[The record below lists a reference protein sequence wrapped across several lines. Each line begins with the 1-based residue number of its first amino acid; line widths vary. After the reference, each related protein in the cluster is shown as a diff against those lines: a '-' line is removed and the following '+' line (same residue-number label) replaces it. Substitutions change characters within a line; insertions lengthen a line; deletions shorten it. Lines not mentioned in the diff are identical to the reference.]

1 MSISINP
8 AAATES
14 LQKFNVDL
22 QEMINSFEP
31 IRASIS
37 NYVTTF
43 KLRGEAYSKHKAYMQ
58 NGHMSLLAKK
68 IELLQQ
74 IIDLNNQHI
83 NLIATHLTGLP
94 HFDQFH
100 ILGNIRALRLLISM
114 APSGLSTF
122 VLERQLQLWVD
133 RERQLETF
141 VFLTNNLY
149 DDVESGMASIDV
161 RLARLE
167 LATLNPTTGRFHLPS
182 IADIKTKRA
191 ELELNKKANELIIAI
206 GEKGIPF
213 PEDWSEQDKLDF
225 ARRYLVEMKLLEA
238 HMISTFTTRDF
249 RENFDEALGAQI
261 AFLFLSD
268 IDLAFRLTLE
278 QRMKVKEIV
287 KVSGG
292 WLDSTEEY
300 LLSIGITND
309 VNKNVWGI
317 NTGIGDARWLAFQ
330 VSQTYV
336 GAGQGFSYHERMTF
350 LLAISWIE
358 GGARLGSVVQKPIVP
373 NAPKTPPVRG
383 MDSWRGTGGNKPPPP
398 PPPKTLDRMTPREI
412 RQLTPEQLQQRLP
425 KDWSYNKSP
434 DGRFIHIRDAN
445 GKYRIK
451 IDPADRVTNYRHI
464 HILDG
469 KGNALDINGNV
480 VPPNSPAAH
489 IPY

>member
-31 IRASIS
+31 IRTAIS

-100 ILGNIRALRLLISM
+100 ISGNIRALRLLIGM
-114 APSGLSTF
+114 APNGLSTF
-122 VLERQLQLWVD
+122 VLERQLQLWID

-149 DDVESGMASIDV
+149 DDVESAMASVDV
-161 RLARLE
+161 GLARLE

-182 IADIKTKRA
+182 ITDIKTKQG
-191 ELELNKKANELIIAI
+191 ELELNRKANELIIAI

-213 PEDWSEQDKLDF
+213 PEDWSEQNKLDF

-249 RENFDEALGAQI
+249 RENFDEALAAQI

-278 QRMKVKEIV
+278 QRLKVKEIV
-287 KVSGG
+287 KVSDG

-309 VNKNVWGI
+309 VNKKMWGM

-350 LLAISWIE
+350 LLAASWIE

-383 MDSWRGTGGNKPPPP
+383 MDSWRGTGAPNGVGNSVTSNTG
-398 PPPKTLDRMTPREI
+398 KTINTTPSANHTTVTKNPGPRGQPNSSVDILDRQGNLATR
-412 RQLTPEQLQQRLP
+412 RWFDSNGRAVRDVDFTNHGKP
-425 KDWSYNKSP
+425 KHHPQWPHEHPWDWSSGNP
-434 DGRFIHIRDAN
+434 VR
-445 GKYRIK
+445 
-451 IDPADRVTNYRHI
+451 TN
-464 HILDG
+464 
-469 KGNALDINGNV
+469 
-480 VPPNSPAAH
+480 
-489 IPY
+489 